1 MRRRFLLPGLLAA
14 SVACLRAETAAP
26 PTPPEK
32 APAAASASASAPA
45 PEEDSY
51 QATLLFTRVV
61 ELIRQDYVDG
71 QKIAYKDLIYAAL
84 RGMLSSLDP
93 HSQFLDEDAFAEMQR
108 DTKGEFTGLGLIL
121 GTKDSALIVISALEG
136 TPGYRAGIMPGD
148 RILKIN
154 ETSTERLPYA
164 AAVKALRGKR
174 GEKVRMTLY
183 RAPAKP
189 PAKGAI
195 ADGDAPENIYEVEMT
210 RELIK
215 VSTVKEVKLLPPE
228 TAGDEKIGYLRL
240 EQFGE
245 NSVAEFD
252 KALDELQKQGARALV
267 LDLRNDPGGL
277 IDAAVDIAGEFLPP
291 GTVVVSTQGRTE
303 DSRREYRSRRDH
315 PPVTYPLVV
324 LVNGFSASGSEIV
337 AGALQDL
344 KRAVIVGETTFGKGS
359 VQSVVSLGNGIGVR
373 LTTAKYY
380 TPNHRVIHEKG
391 VEPDIAAPITA
402 AEERNLIRLRSPA
415 LLTAE
420 EKVSLRGVRDSQLER
435 GVAALRGILIHGE
448 RAKAA
453 PAPAA
458 SPAAPMAPAPS
469 PAPAAATP

>member
-14 SVACLRAETAAP
+14 SISVSLLHAETAP

-32 APAAASASASAPA
+32 APAAAPAPAPA

-71 QKIAYKDLIYAAL
+71 EKVAYKDLIYAAL

-121 GTKDSALIVISALEG
+121 GTKDGALIVISALEG
-136 TPGYRAGIMPGD
+136 TPGYRAGILPGD

-189 PAKGAI
+189 PAKGVAV

-252 KALDELQKQGARALV
+252 KALDDLQKQGARALV

-391 VEPDIAAPITA
+391 VEPDIAAPVTA

-420 EKVSLRGVRDSQLER
+420 EKLSLRGVRDSQLER
-435 GVAALRGILIHGE
+435 AVAALRGILFHGD
-448 RAKAA
+448 RAKA

-458 SPAAPMAPAPS
+458 SPAPS
-469 PAPAAATP
+469 PAPTPAAATP